1 MDVELLESKPSSE
14 PHAAPAPSAKPPA
27 NGTNGA
33 PVSAP
38 QANGNIPV
46 DSDSEDD
53 VPLSKRIV
61 TPAAKPRPGEDSLR
75 SKLKVPVHHI
85 LYRHLL
91 SRTLVG
97 NRT

>member
-1 MDVELLESKPSSE
+1 MDVELPEAKPLSESQ
-14 PHAAPAPSAKPPA
+14 AAPAPSAKPPT

-38 QANGNIPV
+38 QANGNVPV

-61 TPAAKPRPGEDSLR
+61 TPAAKPRPGENSLR
-75 SKLKVPVHHI
+75 PKL
-85 LYRHLL
+85 
-91 SRTLVG
+91 
-97 NRT
+97 